1 MRVLAGAEAALKK
14 WEKGY
19 SAMIIGPVQS
29 SLIFRALSVISEAM
43 WYCLVVGLGHIHCL
57 VCSNK
62 FNSMAMAPA

>member
-1 MRVLAGAEAALKK
+1 
-14 WEKGY
+14 
-19 SAMIIGPVQS
+19 
-29 SLIFRALSVISEAM
+29 M